1 MKKSILLPV
10 LISAGIYSYAQNNTT
25 AQPKVLVD
33 GIAAIVGDGIV
44 LKSDVDLSLEQYK
57 HQSKQTFLPPEM
69 KCYIVSSF
77 IQNKVLAIQ
86 AQKDSL
92 PITDD
97 QIEQELDGR
106 INAFVRQ
113 YGSKESVEKIV
124 NKPLYQY
131 KEDMRQQVKEQAL
144 AQAAQQNIIRN
155 IRITPAEVE
164 EYYKSIPVDSL
175 RYKESQYEVS
185 QLVMDPKPSKE
196 AEDALIAQM
205 TKWKNE
211 LEAGKADFMELAKQ
225 YSEEPSAK
233 QTGGQFSINK
243 DAGGID
249 PVFMTAAFKL
259 KEGQISPVVKTS
271 FGYHIIQM
279 VSKVG
284 SDAVVRHI
292 IKLPPLGDK
301 EVRESIERAD
311 SLRTIIIN
319 NKIPFNTAV
328 NRFSDDENLKYTGG
342 AVAYQSPYGGFESV
356 LTLDQFTDK
365 QIADAITKMNVG
377 DISDAQIFQNPQTG
391 KLQVRLLYLRSKTE
405 PHRENLKDDF
415 NEIAQRA
422 LSIKQNMALG
432 NWLHKNIGNYYI
444 KVSDD
449 YNDCPEIKEWT
460 KLSEESLNHFSTR

>member
-1 MKKSILLPV
+1 MKKSILLSI
-10 LISAGIYSYAQNNTT
+10 LLGAYFCSYAQNNLKS
-25 AQPKVLVD
+25 QPRVLID

-44 LKSDVDLSLEQYK
+44 LKSEVDIYMEQHK
-57 HQSKQTFLPPEM
+57 HETGQTFLPPNT
-69 KCYIVSSF
+69 KCLILASF

-92 PITDD
+92 PVTDE

-106 INAFVRQ
+106 INLFIRQ
-113 YGSKESVEKIV
+113 YGSREEVEKIV

-131 KEDMRQQVKEQAL
+131 KEDLRAQVKEQAL
-144 AQAAQQNIIRN
+144 AQAAQQNIIKHV
-155 IRITPAEVE
+155 RITPTEVE
-164 EYYKSIPVDSL
+164 AYYNSIPVDSL

-185 QLVMDPKPSKE
+185 QLVMDPQPAKS
-196 AEDALIAQM
+196 AEDALIEQM
-205 TKWKNE
+205 TKWKNDIE
-211 LEAGKADFMELAKQ
+211 NGRANFTDLARQ
-225 YSEEPSAK
+225 HSDEPSAK
-233 QTGGQFSINK
+233 QTGGQLSVNK
-243 DAGGID
+243 DAGGFD

-259 KEGQISPVVKTS
+259 KEGQISPVVKTA

-292 IKLPPLGDK
+292 IKLPPLGDT
-301 EVRESIERAD
+301 EVREAIERAD

-319 NKIPFNTAV
+319 NNIPFNTAV

-342 AVAYQSPYGGFESV
+342 AVISQNPNGGYESV

-365 QIADAITKMNVG
+365 QIADAVAKMKVG
-377 DISDAQIFQNPQTG
+377 EISEAQIFQNPMNG

-415 NEIAQRA
+415 NEISHRA
-422 LSIKQNMALG
+422 LSIKQQNVLG
-432 NWLHKNIGNYYI
+432 NWLTKNVGNYYI
-444 KVSDD
+444 KVSEE
-449 YNDCPEIKEWT
+449 YNDCPNVLEWT
-460 KLSEESLNHFSTR
+460 KLSEQNLNHFSTR